1 MARVT
6 RANVLRHRDFRLL
19 FIGQAVSQFGTMAV
33 SVAMAIYITKRTG
46 SATDLG
52 VILGA
57 GSLSFVVM
65 LVFGGVWADR
75 LPRQGLIIVSDLTR
89 TALHTLLGVLILAG
103 HPAVWLIAVIEA
115 LFGIAQAF
123 FQPAYS
129 GLVPQLVPE
138 QEITQ
143 AQALSGASQNLAL
156 VLGPALATVLVLTIG
171 AGETFLLDA
180 STFLFG
186 AVLLIPVKPR
196 RRGPDA
202 VVQSESFVHELRA
215 GFREVTSRTWVWAT
229 ILAYTGVIVLAEVPW
244 LALGPLALR
253 DDYGAV
259 GFYGVMMAVYGAGS
273 VLASMLAAV
282 WHPRHPLRVGL
293 ACGAVWAIPGLFVAL
308 LLSKPVLILGAFA
321 AGSAGAFVGI
331 WWETSLARHI
341 PPAALSR
348 VTAWDFIGSMALM
361 PLGYAVVGP
370 LANDLGVRW
379 VLGVGSLLGA
389 LFALAALIPKSV
401 RDLPAAPPQPSS
413 SVARSV

>member
-1 MARVT
+1 MSRLT

-19 FIGQAVSQFGTMAV
+19 FIGQSVSQFGSMAV

-46 SATDLG
+46 SASDLG

-75 LPRQGLIIVSDLTR
+75 LPRQGLIIVSDLAR
-89 TALHTLLGVLILAG
+89 TALHTILGILILTG

-115 LFGIAQAF
+115 LFGIGQAF

-138 QEITQ
+138 DEISA

-186 AVLLIPVKPR
+186 ALLLIPVKPR
-196 RRGPDA
+196 RRGTGAP
-202 VVQSESFVHELRA
+202 VETESFIHELRA

-244 LALGPLALR
+244 LALGPLAMR
-253 DDYGAV
+253 DDYRAV
-259 GFYGVMMAVYGAGS
+259 GLYGVLMAVYGAGS
-273 VLASMLAAV
+273 VLASMIAAV
-282 WHPRHPLRVGL
+282 WHPHYPLRIGL
-293 ACGAVWAIPGLFVAL
+293 ACGAVWAIPGLCVAL
-308 LLSKPVLILGAFA
+308 LLSKPFLILGAFL

-331 WWETSLARHI
+331 WWETSLAHHI
-341 PPAALSR
+341 PPASLSR

-370 LANDLGVRW
+370 LADALGVRW
-379 VLGVGSLLGA
+379 VLGVGSVLGA

-401 RDLPAAPPQPSS
+401 RTLPATPAPGRQQL
-413 SVARSV
+413 AE